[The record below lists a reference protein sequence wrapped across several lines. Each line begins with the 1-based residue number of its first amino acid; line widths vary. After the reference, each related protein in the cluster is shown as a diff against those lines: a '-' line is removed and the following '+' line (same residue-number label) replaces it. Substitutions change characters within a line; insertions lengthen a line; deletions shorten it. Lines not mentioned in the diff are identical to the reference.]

1 MKKLQGFT
9 LMEMV
14 IAMVILAIIMVGIGS
29 YIEAGVKGYSSTVDR
44 ERLQS
49 EARFL
54 LARMTREIR
63 HAAPNSLSVS
73 DTLGSECLSF
83 YPIIGSAAYYD
94 NLPNNSHSLNISTF
108 DDAKKW
114 NSSDKIAVGFID
126 PQQYEKS
133 DINFATLSDDKDNL
147 LTLTV
152 SSPITTSSP
161 AHRLYLYQDKISYC
175 ISGTKIFRTAN
186 EQPPV
191 MMAQNVSQFKPKVEE
206 VGLNSN
212 AIALIGLQFKDPSS
226 QEVANYNHS
235 VQVLNAL

>member
-54 LARMTREIR
+54 LARMTKEIR

-83 YPIIGSAAYYD
+83 YPIVGSAAYYD
-94 NLPNNSHSLNISTF
+94 NLPNNSYSLNISTF

-114 NSSDKIAVGFID
+114 NRGNKIAVGFID

-147 LTLTV
+147 WSLTV

-161 AHRLYLYQDKISYC
+161 ANRLYLYKNKISYC
-175 ISGTKIFRTAN
+175 LLNSTIVRMTDNKTPI
-186 EQPPV
+186 V
-191 MMAQNVSQFKPKVEE
+191 MAQNVSQFKPEVE
-206 VGLNSN
+206 VAGLSSN

>member
-54 LARMTREIR
+54 LARMTKEIR

-73 DTLGSECLSF
+73 GISGSECLSF

-126 PQQYEKS
+126 PSQYQNSNIVYKGITGKEDS
-133 DINFATLSDDKDNL
+133 LQEMAI
-147 LTLTV
+147 
-152 SSPITTSSP
+152 SSPITTASP

-175 ISGTKIFRTAN
+175 LGGTKIFRTAN
-186 EQPPV
+186 GQHPV

-212 AIALIGLQFKDPSS
+212 AIALIGLQFKDLSS